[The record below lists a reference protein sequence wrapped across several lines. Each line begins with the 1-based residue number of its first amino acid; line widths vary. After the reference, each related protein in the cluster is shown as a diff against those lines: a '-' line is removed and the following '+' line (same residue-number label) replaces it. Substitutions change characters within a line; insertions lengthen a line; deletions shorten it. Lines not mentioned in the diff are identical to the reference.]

1 MSQRI
6 QQHCI
11 SIPNPSSPTSQMPT
25 ATLPALPPE
34 LILDIFEATDSFAT
48 ALTLSKTCQRIHG
61 IWKANV
67 DAILPFVVESFPQAL
82 EFAHAQEELCSR
94 LQRPLSPRNHITMTQ
109 RISMNANL
117 ASRILQH
124 YEARVIHASPKRG
137 ITRGPLT
144 SNERA
149 DFLRA
154 LYRAITL
161 AAWGKRGISHSSLE
175 PLDML
180 EYMQLREAM
189 DFVNSWFNK
198 RSDSNICITVLQP
211 RDLAAAMSRTSLDLT
226 LFHLDLMRLNFDHGD
241 FQCWSKV
248 PFDYFTVA
256 DGYQAKAGSER
267 GALLADLLPMLARNN
282 FLARQNGPV

>member
-1 MSQRI
+1 
-6 QQHCI
+6 
-11 SIPNPSSPTSQMPT
+11 
-25 ATLPALPPE
+25 
-34 LILDIFEATDSFAT
+34 
-48 ALTLSKTCQRIHG
+48 
-61 IWKANV
+61 
-67 DAILPFVVESFPQAL
+67 
-82 EFAHAQEELCSR
+82 
-94 LQRPLSPRNHITMTQ
+94 
-109 RISMNANL
+109 
-117 ASRILQH
+117 
-124 YEARVIHASPKRG
+124 
-137 ITRGPLT
+137 
-144 SNERA
+144 
-149 DFLRA
+149 
-154 LYRAITL
+154 
-161 AAWGKRGISHSSLE
+161 
-175 PLDML
+175 ML

-241 FQCWSKV
+241 FQRWSKV